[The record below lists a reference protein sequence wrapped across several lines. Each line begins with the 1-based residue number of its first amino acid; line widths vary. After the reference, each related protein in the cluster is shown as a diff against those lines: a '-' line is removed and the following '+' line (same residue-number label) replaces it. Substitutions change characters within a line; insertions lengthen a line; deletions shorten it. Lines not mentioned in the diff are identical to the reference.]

1 MKQHF
6 DTLIIGAGAAGLA
19 AAATLSQ
26 KGRSVCVLE
35 ARDRVGGRIYTR
47 NDPNV
52 AIPIDLG
59 AEFIHGA
66 APATIRWLRRSNTA
80 IIDAAQTHW
89 MILSGKLQPADDLFS
104 AMKSGL
110 GKVRRPRKD
119 LPFSEFLEGAAR
131 SKLSPRTRQFARTL
145 VEGFDAADASRV
157 STLETIE
164 EWNGSAAADAPTFR
178 PLGGYESLLTAL
190 TNAFASDQ
198 VQLKLGAVVNEVKWQ
213 RGKVTVTATQNGEA
227 LNVSARKAIVTLP
240 LGVLQL
246 PPQSPHAVRFEPAL
260 TQKRKALDG
269 LAVGPVIRIILRF
282 RDAFWEALDAGRYKD
297 GAFFFAPDQPFP
309 TFWTPLPV
317 RAPILVGWSAG
328 PNASR
333 MSGLDHAEIVTRALD
348 SLEVVFGK
356 RANVRGG
363 FEGAYF
369 HDWQADPFSC
379 GAYSYVTAGGASAR
393 KALAKPLQDT
403 LFFAGEAADTE
414 GESGTVAGALQSGE
428 RAAREVMKEVNR
440 ES

>member
-1 MKQHF
+1 MKHF

-26 KGRSVCVLE
+26 AGHSVCVLE
-35 ARDRVGGRIYTR
+35 ARDRIGGRIHTR
-47 NDPNV
+47 IDPGA

-80 IIDAAQTHW
+80 IVDAAQTRW
-89 MILSGKLQPADDLFS
+89 MILSAKLQRTDDLFA

-110 GKVRRPRKD
+110 DKVRRPRKD

-131 SKLSPRTRQFARTL
+131 RRLSPRTRQFARTL
-145 VEGFDAADASRV
+145 VEGFDAADVTRV
-157 STLETIE
+157 STLETLE
-164 EWNGSAAADAPTFR
+164 EWSGSGAADAPTFR

-190 TNAFASDQ
+190 TGAFAHDQ
-198 VQLKLGAVVNEVKWQ
+198 VQLKLGAVVNEVQWQ
-213 RGKVTVTATQNGEA
+213 RGKVAVTATQNGEA
-227 LNVSARKAIVTLP
+227 LNVSAPKAIVTLP

-260 TQKRKALDG
+260 RQKRKAFAG

-297 GAFFFAPDQPFP
+297 GAFFLAPDEPFP
-309 TFWTPLPV
+309 TFWTPLPI
-317 RAPILVGWSAG
+317 RAPILVAWSAG
-328 PNASR
+328 PHATR
-333 MSGLDHAEIVTRALD
+333 MSGLDHADLVTRALD

-356 RANVRGG
+356 RAHVRDG
-363 FEGAYF
+363 FEGAHF
-369 HDWQADPFSC
+369 HDWQADPFAC
-379 GAYSYVTAGGASAR
+379 GAYSYVTAGGTSAR

-428 RAAREVMKEVNR
+428 RAAREAMKNVSR